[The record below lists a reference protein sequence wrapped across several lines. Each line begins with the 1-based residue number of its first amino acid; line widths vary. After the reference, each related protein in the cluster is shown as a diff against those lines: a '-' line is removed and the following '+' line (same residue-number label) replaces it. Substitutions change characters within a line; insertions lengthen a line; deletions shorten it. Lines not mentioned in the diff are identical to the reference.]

1 MLIAIAA
8 AIFVPMLLE
17 ARRAASNERAQ
28 RGRGGIEPRDDIY
41 KVMRLAYPGGFA
53 AMLAEA
59 ALRGLPASQVVSA
72 GAALFVCAKAL
83 KWWAIASLGPAWTF
97 RVLVVPGS
105 RLVASGPYRFLRHP
119 NYLAVVGEFLG
130 AALMTGAVA
139 TGPAATVLF
148 GVLLSKR
155 IAVENRVL
163 AERIGG

>member
-8 AIFVPMLLE
+8 AIFIPMLLE

-28 RGRGGIEPRDDIY
+28 RGRGGIEPQDDIY
-41 KVMRLAYPGGFA
+41 KVMQFAYPGGFV

-59 ALRGLPASQVVSA
+59 ALRGLPASRVVSA

-83 KWWAIASLGPAWTF
+83 KWWAIASLGSAWTF
-97 RVLVVPGS
+97 RVVVVPGS

-155 IAVENRVL
+155 IAVENRAL